1 MSPRSTTSSGPDV
14 RAALGFLTILP
25 VGRLHAAPGRG
36 ALIAFP
42 IVGLVIGGLW
52 AGVAVGALA
61 WWDPLV
67 AAVIVV
73 TVDAIVTGGLHLD
86 AVADIGDVVGSRRRG
101 PQALEV
107 ARDPHVGA
115 LGALAL
121 VIVLLMRVAFVA
133 LILTAPADTG
143 EFGSHPAWALIAV
156 PVVGRAAMVAALAG
170 SPRSS
175 GSSATALAAAATPP
189 VLAWSS
195 VTAVI
200 VLLLVGINLWQLAA
214 VIAAATVVVAG
225 STVWWRRRVGAASG
239 DIVGAVGVITE
250 VAVLA
255 IIA

>member
-1 MSPRSTTSSGPDV
+1 MSRRSTTSSGPDV

-121 VIVLLMRVAFVA
+121 LVVLLLRVAFVS
-133 LILTAPADTG
+133 LILSGPTMSGQLA
-143 EFGSHPAWALIAV
+143 SHPAWTLIAV

-170 SPRSS
+170 SPRSG

-189 VLAWSS
+189 VLAWSLM
-195 VTAVI
+195 TAVA
-200 VLLLVGINLWQLAA
+200 VLLLVVGPWQVAA
-214 VIAAATVVVAG
+214 VIAAATAFTAG
-225 STVWWRRRVGAASG
+225 TTVWWRRRVGAASG
-239 DIVGAVGVITE
+239 DLVGAVGVVAE

-255 IIA
+255 VIA